1 MKFRFIVL
9 TLLAALSAACGP
21 AIAVGLPA
29 TFTAAPAQVASP
41 PPVPSALSLASSTA
55 PPASP
60 TARLSV
66 APTPAP
72 TLTLAPPATA
82 SPMVPTSQPAIR
94 LLFTGDISPGRCV
107 YHYAAEAHDMTLPYR
122 PLAGL
127 LQGADIT
134 IGSLDATLS
143 DFNPPVPCIE
153 TRNLM
158 APAASV
164 QGLQFAG
171 FDVITVATNH
181 AKDCGVER
189 GCRDQSL
196 FDTLANLRQAGITP
210 VGAGKTL
217 TEALT
222 PAILTVQGVRFAFLG
237 FSAVSSDLWATAAT
251 PGTAPFKKELYLA
264 AIRQARENAD
274 VVIVMP
280 HWGAEY
286 FSEINWEQYNGAA
299 SLIEAGATLVVG
311 NHPHRA
317 QGREIF
323 VNGAV
328 AVYALGNFIFDQQ
341 WSDKTQYVQ
350 EGLLLSATFT
360 GAHLQSTDLIPIH
373 IYDDFQPRLASVEEG
388 REILRQAA
396 EALASLPPRK
406 SAATSTPA
414 K

>member
-1 MKFRFIVL
+1 MKFRL
-9 TLLAALSAACGP
+9 TLLIWLAAMGAACSP
-21 AIAVGLPA
+21 AAAVNLRATVTPAPAETALPQLVPSV
-29 TFTAAPAQVASP
+29 TRLPTRPPAAPTPTRSLVS
-41 PPVPSALSLASSTA
+41 VPTL
-55 PPASP
+55 PASP
-60 TARLSV
+60 SPV
-66 APTPAP
+66 SPTPQAP
-72 TLTLAPPATA
+72 TL
-82 SPMVPTSQPAIR
+82 R

-107 YHYAAEAHDMTLPYR
+107 YHFALAAGDMALPYR
-122 PLAGL
+122 PLASL

-143 DFNPPVPCIE
+143 DYNPPVPCIE

-171 FDVITVATNH
+171 FDVMTVATNH

-196 FDTLANLRQAGITP
+196 FDTLANLTRAGIVP
-210 VGAGKTL
+210 VGAGSTL

-264 AIRQARENAD
+264 AIRQAREKAD
-274 VVIVMP
+274 VVIVLP

-286 FSEINWEQYNGAA
+286 FSGINWEQYYGAA
-299 SLIEAGATLVVG
+299 SMIEAGATLVVG

-323 VNGAV
+323 PNGAV
-328 AVYALGNFIFDQQ
+328 AVYALGNFIFDQD

-350 EGLLLSATFT
+350 EGLLLAATFS
-360 GAHLQSTDLIPIH
+360 GARLQSTELIPIH
-373 IYDDFQPRLASVEEG
+373 IYDDFQPRLAPVEEG

-396 EALASLPPRK
+396 EALAPLPPRPPELK
-406 SAATSTPA
+406 APGG
-414 K
+414 

>member
-1 MKFRFIVL
+1 M
-9 TLLAALSAACGP
+9 P
-21 AIAVGLPA
+21 
-29 TFTAAPAQVASP
+29 PAQLP
-41 PPVPSALSLASSTA
+41 EPTLA

-60 TARLSV
+60 S
-66 APTPAP
+66 
-72 TLTLAPPATA
+72 LAP
-82 SPMVPTSQPAIR
+82 SPQLPSIR

-107 YHYAAEAHDMTLPYR
+107 YHYAAEAQDMALPYR

-143 DFNPPVPCIE
+143 DYSPPVPCIE

-196 FDTLANLRQAGITP
+196 FDTLANLRQAGIMP

-217 TEALT
+217 AEALA
-222 PAILTVQGVRFAFLG
+222 PVILTVQGVRFAFLG
-237 FSAVSSDLWATAAT
+237 FSAVSSDVWATAST

-274 VVIVMP
+274 VVIVLP

-299 SLIEAGATLVVG
+299 NLIEAGATLVVG

-323 VNGAV
+323 PNGAV
-328 AVYALGNFIFDQQ
+328 AVYALGNFIFDQE

-350 EGLLLSATFT
+350 EGMLLSATFT
-360 GAHLQSTDLIPIH
+360 GAHLQSTELIPIH
-373 IYDDFQPRLASVEEG
+373 IYDSFQPRLAPVDEG

-396 EALASLPPRK
+396 EALVSMPSREPAP
-406 SAATSTPA
+406 ASTPT